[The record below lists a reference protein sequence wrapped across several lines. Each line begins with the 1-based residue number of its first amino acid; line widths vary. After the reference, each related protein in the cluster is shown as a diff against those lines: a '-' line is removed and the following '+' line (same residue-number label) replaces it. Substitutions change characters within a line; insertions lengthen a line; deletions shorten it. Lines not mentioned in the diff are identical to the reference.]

1 MSNRIAFNPQ
11 DRFVVAIGNTLIVT
25 TQNGD
30 TFGHDVTGH
39 TADSAFQFS
48 GAKAAFNAGD
58 RFVVTMG
65 SRLIVCTRNGDTF
78 GHDITGRNIGPA
90 FQFTGAKAA
99 FNAVDRFVV
108 TIRNM
113 LIVCTDN
120 GDVFGHDLSGR
131 NIGPAFKF
139 SGSKAAFNHATDR
152 FVVSMGDTLIVCTQ
166 NGDVFGHDVS
176 GHNISPPFKF
186 NGSRM
191 AFNPQDRFVVT
202 VGNTMVVTT
211 QGGPAFGADIANRNI
226 GPIFR
231 LNPDLAIRMHVKLWT
246 TPTIPVLT
254 MLTSMQDVY
263 GTAGIGV
270 VLASSQDFTGA
281 NIFTSLRDLDVA
293 DNCLSNQLSGEQL
306 QLFNNRDNVG
316 EFDVVAH
323 FVRTIPG
330 LNGCAAHPDN
340 TFGAAI
346 AQYASVWTLA
356 HELGHVLGLQ
366 HIGGEN
372 TNCPDTKPRCCSTP
386 DNTRLMTGCST
397 SNIVG
402 TPTIDQGEINTL
414 RSSNRTR
421 PS

>member
-1 MSNRIAFNPQ
+1 
-11 DRFVVAIGNTLIVT
+11 
-25 TQNGD
+25 
-30 TFGHDVTGH
+30 
-39 TADSAFQFS
+39 
-48 GAKAAFNAGD
+48 
-58 RFVVTMG
+58 
-65 SRLIVCTRNGDTF
+65 
-78 GHDITGRNIGPA
+78 
-90 FQFTGAKAA
+90 
-99 FNAVDRFVV
+99 
-108 TIRNM
+108 
-113 LIVCTDN
+113 
-120 GDVFGHDLSGR
+120 
-131 NIGPAFKF
+131 
-139 SGSKAAFNHATDR
+139 
-152 FVVSMGDTLIVCTQ
+152 
-166 NGDVFGHDVS
+166 
-176 GHNISPPFKF
+176 
-186 NGSRM
+186 
-191 AFNPQDRFVVT
+191 
-202 VGNTMVVTT
+202 MVVTT

-226 GPIFR
+226 GSIFR

-246 TPTIPVLT
+246 TPTIPVIT

-281 NIFTSLRDLDVA
+281 NILTSLRDLDVA

-340 TFGAAI
+340 TFGAAL

-372 TNCPDTKPRCCSTP
+372 TNCPDGFPRCCSTP
-386 DNTRLMTGCST
+386 NNTRLMTGCST
-397 SNIVG
+397 TNIVG
-402 TPTIDQGEINTL
+402 IPTIDQGEINTL